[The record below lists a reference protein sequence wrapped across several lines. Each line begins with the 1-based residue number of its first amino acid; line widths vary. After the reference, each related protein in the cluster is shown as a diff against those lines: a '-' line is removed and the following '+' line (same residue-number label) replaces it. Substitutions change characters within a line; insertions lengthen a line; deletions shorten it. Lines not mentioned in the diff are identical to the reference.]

1 MAGTSGIVAAG
12 FGALAAERSWHD
24 PTMTPEE
31 FFVGVRL
38 GTAVVDRVRDILA
51 PVDVEIRVT
60 RSQIAFRAERGFAW
74 LWRPS
79 MYLGKRGVDVVLA
92 IALDRR
98 DTSPRWKEIAHPTPR
113 TWMHHLEIR
122 EIDDVD
128 ADVAAC
134 LLEAARCAG
143 WRST

>member
-1 MAGTSGIVAAG
+1 
-12 FGALAAERSWHD
+12 
-24 PTMTPEE
+24 MTPEE
-31 FFVGVRL
+31 FFVGVPL
-38 GTAVVDRVRDILA
+38 GTTVVDRVREILA
-51 PVDVEIRVT
+51 PLDVEIRVT

-98 DTSPRWKEIAHPTPR
+98 DGSPRWKQIVSPTPR
-113 TWMHHLEIR
+113 MWMHHLEIR
-122 EIDDVD
+122 RVDDVD

-134 LLEAARCAG
+134 LLEAARGAAQ
-143 WRST
+143 RRDRQSPS